1 MQMNKKYGLTGTEEL
16 IMEILWNAQEPMTLK
31 EIQDVALYEWDK
43 GWKVQTLN
51 TFLSGLQKMD
61 LVEARRE
68 VSCNVYYAICTREQ
82 QMHKWTK
89 KIVAEFYD
97 NSIGKFVKLFIGEG
111 RLSEKDADELRKLCE

>member
-16 IMEILWNAQEPMTLK
+16 IMEILWNAQKPMTVK
-31 EIQDVALYEWDK
+31 EILDVALYEWDQ

-89 KIVAEFYD
+89 KIEAEFYD

>member
-1 MQMNKKYGLTGTEEL
+1 MNKKYVLTGTEEL
-16 IMEILWNAQEPMTLK
+16 IMEILWNAEESMT
-31 EIQDVALYEWDK
+31 V
-43 GWKVQTLN
+43 KV
-51 TFLSGLQKMD
+51 
-61 LVEARRE
+61 VETRRE

-111 RLSEKDADELRKLCE
+111 KLSEKDADELRKLL

>member
-16 IMEILWNAQEPMTLK
+16 IMEILWNAQKPMTVK
-31 EIQDVALYEWDK
+31 EILDVALYEWDK

-89 KIVAEFYD
+89 KIEAEFYD